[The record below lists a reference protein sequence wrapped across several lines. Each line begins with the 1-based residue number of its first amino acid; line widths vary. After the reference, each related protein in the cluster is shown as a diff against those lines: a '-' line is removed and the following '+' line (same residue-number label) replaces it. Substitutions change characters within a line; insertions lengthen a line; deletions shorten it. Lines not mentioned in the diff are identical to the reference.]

1 MFERVQRSKTA
12 KKLMEDLPR
21 LEARDKQVLSRGW
34 LFLFFPDISYG
45 YIPPPD
51 VSHCDINTPSPHDNK
66 VKVRHDS
73 WLDAVDLVCCPAEVQ
88 LQAV

>member
-21 LEARDKQVLSRGW
+21 LEARGKSFRADVFFLSS
-34 LFLFFPDISYG
+34 LLHG
-45 YIPPPD
+45 YIPPPE